1 MKIQEKMKR
10 DWDRRAEA
18 DPYYWVAATQE
29 ADLDSYHASAEKD
42 CAHFMAGL
50 KTALGEQSGGALLD
64 LGCGIGR
71 MTAPLAEHFDRT
83 VGVDVSPVMIE
94 QAQALHKEIS
104 NLEFIVN
111 SGADLSALQ
120 DESFRVVCS
129 YSVLPHLPPDV
140 VQAYFS
146 ELGRILETGGVI
158 RYQFWV
164 GPKHHPED
172 HDTLGIHVY
181 EEEEVAI
188 LHQLAGLEEVSREE
202 IDYFDPILKLHPV
215 WINARKVN
223 APSQSIEQL
232 EQSLNREVT
241 SELSDEERRLEYD
254 LMLHLALRYE
264 AQDRRPEA
272 EGILERASQVDRKRP
287 EAYLH
292 WAELRIGQDDV
303 KGALMLLEEL
313 TIQCPHLPQGWLL
326 RAQVALGEER
336 YLEANELLKPVLQM
350 GFAEDSPEMDMYR
363 TLKREATTG
372 HLASMKAKH
381 QRKKKKTK
389 KGRS

>member
-29 ADLDSYHASAEKD
+29 ADLESYHASAEKD
-42 CAHFMAGL
+42 CSHFMDGL
-50 KTALGEQSGGALLD
+50 KSALGEKTGGALLD

-71 MTAPLAEHFDRT
+71 MTAPLASYFERT
-83 VGVDVSPVMIE
+83 VGVDVSPIMIQ
-94 QAQALHKEIS
+94 QAQNLHSEIE

-111 SGADLSALQ
+111 SGADLSALE

-146 ELGRILETGGVI
+146 ELGRILESDGVI

-181 EEEEVAI
+181 EESEVAL
-188 LHQLAGLEEVSREE
+188 LHRIAGLEEVSREA

-215 WINARKVN
+215 WINARKVGS
-223 APSQSIEQL
+223 PSQLISDL
-232 EQSLNREVT
+232 ENNLNREVN

-264 AQDRRPEA
+264 AQNRRPEA

-313 TIQCPHLPQGWLL
+313 TTQCPQLPQGWLL

-336 YLEANELLKPVLQM
+336 YLEANELLKPITQL
-350 GFAEDSPEMDMYR
+350 GLADDSPEMEMYR
-363 TLKREATTG
+363 ALKREATSG
-372 HLASMKAKH
+372 HLASIKNKH
-381 QRKKKKTK
+381 QRKKKKPK

>member
-29 ADLDSYHASAEKD
+29 ADLESYHASAEKD
-42 CAHFMAGL
+42 CAHFMEGL
-50 KTALGEQSGGALLD
+50 QSALGETVGGALLD

-71 MTAPLAEHFDRT
+71 MTAPLASHFERT
-83 VGVDVSPVMIE
+83 VGVDVSPIMIQ
-94 QAQALHKEIS
+94 QAQELHSEVE

-111 SGADLSALQ
+111 SGADLSALK

-129 YSVLPHLPPDV
+129 YSVLPHLPPNV

-146 ELGRILETGGVI
+146 ELGRILEVGGVI

-181 EEEEVAI
+181 EESEVAL
-188 LHQLAGLEEVSREE
+188 LHKLAGLEELSRED

-215 WINARKVN
+215 WINARKVSS
-223 APSQSIEQL
+223 PSQTITDL
-232 EQSLNREVT
+232 EQKLGREVAA
-241 SELSDEERRLEYD
+241 ELSDEERRLEYD

-264 AQDRRPEA
+264 AQDRRSEA

-313 TIQCPHLPQGWLL
+313 TTQCPELSQGWLL

-336 YLEANELLKPVLQM
+336 YLEANDLLKPVAQL
-350 GFAEDSPEMDMYR
+350 GLAVDSPEMDMYR
-363 TLKREATTG
+363 ALKREATTG
-372 HLASMKAKH
+372 HLASMKTKH
-381 QRKKKKTK
+381 QRKKKK